1 MLTKVMEKAIRHY
14 RKNPQT
20 IPIYSFEKDLPVKRI
35 GTGGWTTAYQY
46 DDGTGVPT
54 VLLAVRK
61 TGRSID
67 KTKDLLVKLNEQG
80 YRPHIPIIEKL
91 DQFTKTRKG
100 GDPRVMY
107 RMPLYK
113 VYGYNDVTELLVQA
127 RDEVYLTEE
136 ETEWKSRAEIGRIYR
151 EKYLDYLKTFIDP
164 NNPRL
169 EQLPSVIDDL
179 QALNK
184 LANKDKETEYLW
196 DFSYNNL
203 AMDNENKIILLDV
216 LLNR

>member
-1 MLTKVMEKAIRHY
+1 
-14 RKNPQT
+14 
-20 IPIYSFEKDLPVKRI
+20 
-35 GTGGWTTAYQY
+35 
-46 DDGTGVPT
+46 
-54 VLLAVRK
+54 
-61 TGRSID
+61 
-67 KTKDLLVKLNEQG
+67 
-80 YRPHIPIIEKL
+80 
-91 DQFTKTRKG
+91 
-100 GDPRVMY
+100 MY